1 MNEIIRIEN
10 VTKKYGDFCAV
21 DDLNLNIRNGSF
33 FGLLGPNGAG
43 KTTLINMLIGLLK
56 PISGEIYIM
65 DQKMDRKN
73 VFLKRQ
79 IGIVPQYMNLDKDL
93 TVKENLVL
101 SAKLFNI
108 KGNKRENQIESL
120 LNHMELKKVENRMSK
135 KLSGGMQRK
144 LMIAKALIHDPE
156 ILFLDEPTVG
166 VDLNSRRKIWDILK
180 LMKDM
185 GKTIILTTHYIEE
198 AESLCDEIALMDKGK
213 IFYKDTSDNLKN
225 SLGKYTIEYFD
236 ENKVTKYRYFKSI
249 DDANK
254 FSTDIKKSFILRDL
268 SLEDVFYNFTNRK
281 VI

>member
-1 MNEIIRIEN
+1 MDEIIKIED
-10 VTKKYGDFCAV
+10 VTKRYGEFCAV
-21 DDLNLNIRNGSF
+21 DNLDLKIKTGSF

-56 PISGEIYIM
+56 PVSGQIYIM
-65 DQKMDRKN
+65 NQKMDRNN

-79 IGIVPQYMNLDKDL
+79 IGIVPQHMNLDKDL
-93 TVKENLVL
+93 TVKENLIL

-108 KGNKRENQIESL
+108 KGKKREEQIESL
-120 LNHMELKKVENRMSK
+120 LSHMDLKKVEDRMSR

-144 LMIAKALIHDPE
+144 LMIAKSLIHDPK

-236 ENKVTKYRYFKSI
+236 ENKVTKYKYFYNI
-249 DDANK
+249 EDANK
-254 FSTDIKKSFILRDL
+254 FSNDIKGRFILRDL

>member
-21 DDLNLNIRNGSF
+21 DDLNLSIKKGSF

-56 PISGEIYIM
+56 PISGQIYIM
-65 DQKMDRKN
+65 DQKMDRNN

-93 TVKENLVL
+93 TVKENLIL

-108 KGNKRENQIESL
+108 RGKKREEQIEHL
-120 LNHMELKKVENRMSK
+120 LSHMDLKKVEDRMSR

-213 IFYKDTSDNLKN
+213 IFYKDNSDNLKS

-236 ENKVTKYRYFKSI
+236 EHKVTKYKYFYEI
-249 DDANK
+249 ENANK
-254 FSTDIKKSFILRDL
+254 FSNDIKGSFILRDL

>member
-1 MNEIIRIEN
+1 MDQIIRIEN

-21 DDLNLNIRNGSF
+21 DDLNLIIKKGSF

-56 PISGEIYIM
+56 PVSGEIYIM
-65 DQKMDRKN
+65 DQKMERNN

-93 TVKENLVL
+93 TVKENLIL
-101 SAKLFNI
+101 SAKLFGI
-108 KGNKRENQIESL
+108 TGKQREEQIESL
-120 LNHMELKKVENRMSK
+120 LNHMDLKKVENRMSK

-180 LMKDM
+180 LMKDR

-213 IFYKDTSDNLKN
+213 IFYKDTSDNLKS
-225 SLGKYTIEYFD
+225 SLGRYTIEYFD
-236 ENKVTKYRYFKSI
+236 ENKVTRYRYFETI

-254 FSTDIKKSFILRDL
+254 FSNDIKESFILRDL

>member
-1 MNEIIRIEN
+1 MNGIIRIEN
-10 VTKKYGDFCAV
+10 VTKKYSDFCAV
-21 DDLNLNIRNGSF
+21 DDLNLLIKKGSF

-93 TVKENLVL
+93 TVKENLIL
-101 SAKLFNI
+101 SAKLFGI
-108 KGNKRENQIESL
+108 RGKKREDQIESL
-120 LNHMELKKVENRMSK
+120 LDYMDLKKVEDRMAK

-254 FSTDIKKSFILRDL
+254 FSTDIKESFILRDL